1 MSNKKVGWSEA
12 DRKGHRLLI
21 VRRVV
26 VYFVLIVMAFLTLFP
41 LVSLVI
47 NTTRAGGD
55 ISTKFSLL
63 PGASFVGNLKK
74 ALSNG
79 DMQILTSLKNS
90 IIVAAFSSILS
101 VYFSTLTAYGLYAYN
116 FKLKKYAFGFI
127 MLVMMVPT
135 QVSVIGFYR
144 MMKNYGLLDTFIPLI
159 IPAIAA
165 PAVFFFIKQYM
176 ESSLPLEIVEA
187 GRIDG
192 GHEFYIFNA
201 LVLPIVKPAIAVQ
214 FIFTFV
220 ASWNNYFI
228 PQLIITD
235 KSKWTMPIFVASLQS
250 AANDNFDMGA
260 IFMSLAIAIIPI
272 VIVYLI
278 MSKSIIRGVTLGSV
292 KG

>member
-1 MSNKKVGWSEA
+1 MSKNRVGWSAA
-12 DRKGHRLLI
+12 DRKGHRIL
-21 VRRVV
+21 VTRRVV
-26 VYFVLIVMAFLTLFP
+26 VYFVLILMAVITLFP
-41 LVSLVI
+41 LLSLVI
-47 NTTRAGGD
+47 NATRASGD
-55 ISTKFSLL
+55 IQTSFSLI
-63 PGASFVGNLKK
+63 PGSSLVGNFNK
-74 ALSNG
+74 AMAND
-79 DMQILTSLKNS
+79 DMEILTAMKNS
-90 IIVAAFSSILS
+90 IIVAVFSSILS
-101 VYFSTLTAYGLYAYN
+101 VYFSTLTAYGIYAYN

-127 MLVMMVPT
+127 LLVMMVPS

-144 MMKNYGLLDTFIPLI
+144 MMRTYGLTDTFIPLI
-159 IPAIAA
+159 IPTIAA

-176 ESSLPLEIVEA
+176 ESSLPMEIVEA

-228 PQLIITD
+228 PQMIITS
-235 KSKWTMPIFVASLQS
+235 KTKWTLPIFIASLKS
-250 AANDNFDMGA
+250 AANDNFDVGA
-260 IFMSLAIAIIPI
+260 IYMSLALAIIPI